1 MSTRISSIDL
11 PGVTGEYF
19 SAANAFDVDRT
30 SALFA
35 EDAVVVD
42 EGKRLSGRKVIHGWI
57 ERTMREFSATA
68 TPEHV
73 DVREA
78 LVAVTALVSG
88 RFPGSPAR
96 LTFHFTV
103 AGDRIAGL
111 EIR

>member
-1 MSTRISSIDL
+1 MSARLSSIDL

-19 SAANAFDVDRT
+19 TAANALDVDRT

-35 EDAVVVD
+35 ADAVVMD
-42 EGKRLSGRKVIHGWI
+42 EGKRLSGRDDIREWI
-57 ERTMREFSATA
+57 ERTMRQFSATA

-103 AGDRIAGL
+103 ADDRIAAL
-111 EIR
+111 EIQ

>member
-1 MSTRISSIDL
+1 M
-11 PGVTGEYF
+11 
-19 SAANAFDVDRT
+19 
-30 SALFA
+30 
-35 EDAVVVD
+35 D
-42 EGKRLSGRKVIHGWI
+42 EGKRLVGHTAIHEWI

-73 DVREA
+73 DVRDA

-103 AGDRIAGL
+103 AGDWIAAL
-111 EIR
+111 EIQ